1 MSWICCHISSDFYYF
16 IFLWLG
22 CEWLHVDLDAK
33 RRELTLQDLDLSYKG
48 LIALPR
54 YTEKLIYL
62 AKLNLNHNELTHLPE
77 SIGVLVNL
85 LYLFVSNNRLS
96 LLPTSMK
103 NLEKLQQL
111 DLRNNKLKGP
121 FKGIGNLMQLQEL
134 YVEGNPLTLQVIKSL
149 VELMDSKSGKLTI
162 DIAGKDK

>member
-16 IFLWLG
+16 TFLWLG
-22 CEWLHVDLDAK
+22 YECLQVEK
-33 RRELTLQDLDLSYKG
+33 RRKLTPQDLDLSYKG
-48 LIALPR
+48 LTALPR

-62 AKLNLNHNELTHLPE
+62 TELNLNHNELTHLPE